1 MFTVA
6 WDLRYE
12 LDKGGAHIKAERFT
26 PWVNIV
32 KHAIEDGWLEIAV
45 HGLTHVPNEF
55 GGISAKLADAKV
67 KFAEDFFKDVGI
79 PYVKIFKAPFWQL
92 SKEGKKAIEKE
103 GFTVV
108 EDGYYN
114 WNIKDEFPVELDNV
128 IGHGHVQDV
137 VGNGLNESLIRL
149 VQIPDDYEWQ
159 FVSEAIKKGKK

>member
-1 MFTVA
+1 M
-6 WDLRYE
+6 
-12 LDKGGAHIKAERFT
+12 
-26 PWVNIV
+26 
-32 KHAIEDGWLEIAV
+32 
-45 HGLTHVPNEF
+45 
-55 GGISAKLADAKV
+55 
-67 KFAEDFFKDVGI
+67 
-79 PYVKIFKAPFWQL
+79 
-92 SKEGKKAIEKE
+92 
-103 GFTVV
+103 V